1 MITFLIFAVFFILLL
16 IPFMPGIIEL
26 IKRRD
31 AAPLFIDKNYTKDPR
46 FFGKSFKL
54 LMENAIGHDDL
65 KPGFRTVKLSK
76 DETIEIAP
84 CKKIYAGE
92 ESNHV
97 SYITG
102 DFIST
107 GKARFN
113 KEIYVKGDTAIG
125 SENMFRAV
133 ACMGNVFISEKSN
146 IIRWV
151 DADGNI
157 DVCRECNLGISI
169 SCGGQ
174 LKISKHCRFKRLY
187 GLPIIT
193 TYDIPLIIYNLHKIT
208 EKAEDYDKK
217 PGGDEETGG
226 TAEPAWD
233 TNDKDLDR
241 SKQIDEITDTA
252 WVITEK
258 NSVIPPFTRI
268 AKDFIIKK
276 NLRVKRNCVFM
287 GDIKTYGDLIIEK
300 DVKIFGNVFS
310 EKNIEIGH
318 DTVISGDVFSQGT
331 VNIRERVKIGNS
343 GKIKS
348 VIGKKGI
355 MLGRDVKIYGYVMTE
370 GSGKIV

>member
-1 MITFLIFAVFFILLL
+1 MITVLVFVVFFILLL
-16 IPFMPGIIEL
+16 VPFTLGMIEL
-26 IKRRD
+26 IKGRD
-31 AAPLFIDKNYTKDPR
+31 AAALFIDKNYTKDPR
-46 FFGKSFKL
+46 YFGKSFKL
-54 LMENAIGHDDL
+54 IMENAIGHNDL

-76 DETIEIAP
+76 DETIEIAS
-84 CKKIYAGE
+84 CKKIYEGE

-102 DFIST
+102 DFVST

-125 SENMFRAV
+125 SENMFRAL
-133 ACMGNVFISEKSN
+133 ACMGNVFISEKAN

-151 DADGNI
+151 DAEGNV
-157 DVCRECNLGISI
+157 DVSRECNLGISI
-169 SCGGQ
+169 SSGGQ
-174 LKISKHCRFKRLY
+174 LRVSKHCMFKRLY

-208 EKAEDYDKK
+208 EKAEDYEKE
-217 PGGDEETGG
+217 PGGDKETGG
-226 TAEPAWD
+226 TADMAGA
-233 TNDKDLDR
+233 TNHKDFDR
-241 SKQIDEITDTA
+241 EKQVNEITDIA
-252 WVITEK
+252 WIINEK
-258 NSVIPPFTRI
+258 NSVIPPFTQI
-268 AKDFIIKK
+268 AKDFIIKG
-276 NLRVKRNCVFM
+276 NLRVKRNCIFM

-300 DVKIFGNVFS
+300 DVKILGNVFS

-318 DTVISGDVFSQGT
+318 GTVISGDVFSQGT